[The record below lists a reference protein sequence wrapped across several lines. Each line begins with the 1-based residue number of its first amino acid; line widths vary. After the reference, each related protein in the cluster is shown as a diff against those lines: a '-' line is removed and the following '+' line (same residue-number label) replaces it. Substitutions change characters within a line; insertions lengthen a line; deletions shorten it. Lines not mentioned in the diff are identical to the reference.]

1 MTPVTQ
7 SALVPFQY
15 AELRHSCC
23 IWGDT
28 MTNVT
33 RATAKQNK
41 FESYVT
47 SGEVLVGIIW
57 VGLYGML
64 ILSVFPLNPTQL
76 VTAVSAVW

>member
-1 MTPVTQ
+1 
-7 SALVPFQY
+7 
-15 AELRHSCC
+15 
-23 IWGDT
+23 